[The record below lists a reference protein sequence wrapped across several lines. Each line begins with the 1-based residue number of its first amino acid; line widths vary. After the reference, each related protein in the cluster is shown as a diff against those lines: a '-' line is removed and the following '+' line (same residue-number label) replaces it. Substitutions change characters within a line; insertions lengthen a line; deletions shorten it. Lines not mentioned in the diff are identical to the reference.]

1 LQDRSNPKDAT
12 DLTMISSDYRL
23 TAITIHRVAQ
33 LVQQRIDA
41 ELQDSRLTR
50 LSWLATAHMAEDPG
64 LTIGDLAV
72 RLQLGSATTGQLV
85 DRLVRDG
92 WAQRT
97 PSAADR
103 RALVVHPTEKAEQVL
118 KELEPRQ
125 RPLHDDILRDLTA
138 DERTILLDL
147 LERIRKRLS
156 SARAT
161 G

>member
-1 LQDRSNPKDAT
+1 LQDLPDPKGAT

-23 TAITIHRVAQ
+23 TAVTIHRVAQ

-50 LSWLATAHMAEDPG
+50 LSWLATAHVAEDPG
-64 LTIGDLAV
+64 LTIGDLAA
-72 RLQLGSATTGQLV
+72 RLELASATTGQLV

-92 WAQRT
+92 WAQRS

-103 RALVVHPTEKAEQVL
+103 RALVLHPTEKAEQVL
-118 KELEPRQ
+118 KALEPRQ
-125 RPLHDDILRDLTA
+125 GPLHDDILHDLTPE
-138 DERTILLDL
+138 EREILFDL

>member
-1 LQDRSNPKDAT
+1 
-12 DLTMISSDYRL
+12 
-23 TAITIHRVAQ
+23 
-33 LVQQRIDA
+33 
-41 ELQDSRLTR
+41 
-50 LSWLATAHMAEDPG
+50 MAEEPG

-103 RALVVHPTEKAEQVL
+103 RALVVHPTGKAEQML
-118 KELEPRQ
+118 KLLEPRQ
-125 RPLHDDILRDLTA
+125 GPLHDDILRDLTA
-138 DERTILLDL
+138 DERAILLDL
-147 LERIRKRLS
+147 LERIGRRLS

>member
-1 LQDRSNPKDAT
+1 
-12 DLTMISSDYRL
+12 MISPDYRL

-50 LSWLATAHMAEDPG
+50 LSWLATAHVTEDPG
-64 LTIGDLAV
+64 LTIGDLAA
-72 RLQLGSATTGQLV
+72 RLHLASATTGQLV

-97 PSAADR
+97 PSAEDR

-118 KELEPRQ
+118 KALEPRQ
-125 RPLHDDILRDLTA
+125 GPLHDDILHDLTP
-138 DERTILLDL
+138 DERELLLGL